1 MVNWC
6 KVKLGESI
14 QRRQT
19 RDHVLSV
26 CNEGINIE
34 SMGESALKSYMK
46 GEKHKKKRWNWIQ
59 THL

>member
-6 KVKLGESI
+6 KVKLGERF

-19 RDHVLSV
+19 QDHVLLV
-26 CNEGINIE
+26 CNEEINIE

-46 GEKHKKKRWNWIQ
+46 GEKHKKKRWNWI
-59 THL
+59 